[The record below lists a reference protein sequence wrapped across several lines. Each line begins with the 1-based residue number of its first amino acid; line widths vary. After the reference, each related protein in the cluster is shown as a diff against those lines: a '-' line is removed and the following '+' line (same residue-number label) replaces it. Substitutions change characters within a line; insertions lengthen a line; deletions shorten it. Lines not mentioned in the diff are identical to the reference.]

1 MGADEKGTHER
12 FKAHLRE
19 LVDPKIG
26 EHRGR
31 IVKTTGGDVLAEF
44 ASVVDAVR
52 RAVARGFSGSDPDS
66 IFAGLRKAGIP
77 EE

>member
-1 MGADEKGTHER
+1 
-12 FKAHLRE
+12 
-19 LVDPKIG
+19 
-26 EHRGR
+26 
-31 IVKTTGGDVLAEF
+31 VLAEF